1 MFPLIERKYSLRK
14 FSKHQSIKFLP
25 ESNRRGM
32 SRVCFFSFRNVDPT
46 PRQAQCLA
54 ACSLVKGGPPFP
66 SFQVGPEGRLHV
78 EPGTGRF
85 PGVAAACPPPLRK
98 WLICLILDESYLFSS
113 HKTEVKA
120 CFEHTA
126 VSLRKCSEIEQ

>member
-1 MFPLIERKYSLRK
+1 
-14 FSKHQSIKFLP
+14 
-25 ESNRRGM
+25 M

-54 ACSLVKGGPPFP
+54 ARSLVKGGPPFP

-98 WLICLILDESYLFSS
+98 WLICPILYESYSDSLPIKQKLKRVLNTWLF
-113 HKTEVKA
+113 
-120 CFEHTA
+120 
-126 VSLRKCSEIEQ
+126 L